1 MYELMGK
8 RVKGRFGFPSGVI
21 STNADTAIWMI
32 NNIPEIGFYVGKSTT
47 YDPKAGNPEDILSQ
61 PLKDSF
67 WNAVGYTN
75 PGIEETLKEFVI
87 VRKNV
92 TNDVFLMPQIGE
104 SSPESFQKSAKQFDM
119 IKKCIDGLELNLSCP
134 HADKGGILCGSDPD
148 YAAKIVKAVKNVTEL
163 PIFVKFN
170 AGVANYLDVIK
181 SCDKAGAD
189 AFSGINTLGGPN
201 PELSNTFGGL
211 SGAAIYSVTK
221 ETIQNVR
228 KITNK
233 PMIVMGG
240 IRGAKQI
247 RELDHIDS
255 TFFYAIGS
263 ALAGKSSDAIVT
275 YFATLSIDLNQ
286 ATDVSSHITINKQMM
301 EYKPFVVKS
310 VHNLSREL
318 RIIHFY
324 QNLDAKTGQFVF
336 LKVGNKQAKP
346 FSVADDRDG
355 LELVVRKVGDVTSAI
370 FDLKPNNV
378 VRIRGP
384 YGKAFNF
391 KENESVVFV
400 GAGCG
405 IGPIFHAAHHHDGPK
420 YFVIGAKNSDELV
433 YLDQFMKMGMTVYS
447 TDDGS
452 VGIKGFITDAL
463 KFFMNQNPTLQCSF
477 YNCGPEIALKAL
489 DKIEREFSKPSN
501 IYHLVERMTSCG
513 VGICGKCSI
522 PNGKRA
528 CIDGPVFEA
537 TEFKPG
543 DYTRNKYGVRVKL

>member
-8 RVKGRFGFPSGVI
+8 SVKGRFGFPSGVI

-32 NNIPEIGFYVGKSTT
+32 NHIPEIGFYVGKSTT
-47 YDPKAGNPEDILSQ
+47 FDPKPGNPEDILNQ

-75 PGIEETLKEFVI
+75 PGIEETLEEFVR

-92 TNDVFLMPQIGE
+92 TDDVFLMPQIGE
-104 SSPESFQKSAKQFDM
+104 SSPETFQKSAKQFNT
-119 IKKCIDGLELNLSCP
+119 IKKFIDGLELNLSCP

-148 YAAKIVKAVKNVTEL
+148 YAARIVKAVKEVTDL
-163 PIFVKFN
+163 PIFIKFN
-170 AGVANYLDVIK
+170 AGVENYLDVIK

-221 ETIQNVR
+221 QTIQKVR
-228 KITNK
+228 EITRK

-263 ALAGKSSDAIVT
+263 ALGGKDSEAIVT
-275 YFATLSIDLNQ
+275 YFDTLRKDLDDR
-286 ATDVSSHITINKQMM
+286 TDVSSQITINEQMM

-310 VHNLSREL
+310 VQNLSDEL
-318 RIIHFY
+318 RMINFF
-324 QNLDAKTGQFVF
+324 QNLDAQTGQFVF

-355 LELVVRKVGDVTSAI
+355 LELVVRKVGDVTSSI

-384 YGKAFNF
+384 YGKEFHF
-391 KENESVVFV
+391 KKNERVVFV

-405 IGPIFHAAHHHDGPK
+405 IGPIFHAANHHEGPK

-433 YLDQFMKMGMTVYS
+433 YLEQFMGMGETVYS

-452 VGIKGFITDAL
+452 TGLKGFVTDAL
-463 KFFMNQNPTLQCSF
+463 QLFLSRNPELNGSF
-477 YNCGPEIALKAL
+477 YNCGPEIALRAL
-489 DKIEREFSKPSN
+489 DKIEREFTDSSK

-543 DYTRNKYGVRVKL
+543 DYTRNKYGIRVKL

>member
-47 YDPKAGNPEDILSQ
+47 YDPKPGNPEDILSQ

-75 PGIEETLKEFVI
+75 PGIKETLEEFI
-87 VRKNV
+87 RVRKEV
-92 TNDVFLMPQIGE
+92 TDDVFLMPQIGE
-104 SSPESFQKSAKQFDM
+104 SSPKTFQKSAKTFDT
-119 IKKCIDGLELNLSCP
+119 IKKYIDGLELNLSCP

-148 YAAKIVKAVKNVTEL
+148 YAAEIVKAVKEVTDL

-170 AGVANYLDVIK
+170 AGVENYLDVIK
-181 SCDKAGAD
+181 SCDQAGAD

-211 SGAAIYSVTK
+211 SGAAIYTVTK
-221 ETIQNVR
+221 ETIQKVR
-228 KITNK
+228 EITNK

-240 IRGAKQI
+240 IRGANQI
-247 RELDHIDS
+247 RELDIIDS

-263 ALAGKSSDAIVT
+263 ALAGKDSDSIIT
-275 YFATLSIDLNQ
+275 YFDILRNDLHKNS
-286 ATDVSSHITINKQMM
+286 DLSSHVTIDEHIM

-310 VHNLSREL
+310 VKNLSDEL
-318 RIIHFY
+318 RIINFY
-324 QNLDAKTGQFVF
+324 QNLDAKIGQFVF

-384 YGKAFNF
+384 YGKEF
-391 KENESVVFV
+391 KFKDNESVVFV

-405 IGPIFHAAHHHDGPK
+405 IGPIFHAANHHNGPK
-420 YFVIGAKNSDELV
+420 YIILGAKNSEELV
-433 YLDQFMKMGMTVYS
+433 YLDQFKRIGMTVYS

-452 VGIKGFITDAL
+452 DGIKGFVTDAL
-463 KFFMNQNPTLQCSF
+463 KDFLSKNKELKCSF
-477 YNCGPEIALKAL
+477 YNCGPEIALREL
-489 DKIEREFSKPSN
+489 DKIERDFAESSN

-543 DYTRNKYGVRVKL
+543 IYTRNKYGVRIQF